1 MLRIT
6 NPATGELVA
15 ELEPTS
21 IEGIGLMVHRARQ
34 AQRSWA
40 AIPLEERARLVAS
53 AAPMMKERSAAI
65 GELITRE
72 MGKPIAEAKGEANY
86 AASGLEEACAEIV
99 AALRP
104 QLLEDERTTTTMLHA
119 PLGVAV
125 CITPWNFPVLM
136 CSDTVVPALVAGN
149 TVILKPSELST
160 LCALEWAKCLM
171 AVLPPDV
178 LQVAIGDEVQGKAL
192 VAAPIDLIAF
202 TGSRS
207 AGRHIMQAAAGG
219 LKRLILELG
228 GKDPLVVLPDAD
240 IDAAA
245 AFAARN
251 SFRNAGQVCVSTER
265 IYVHDSIAPAFTKA
279 VIERAQQLVVGDG
292 MQAGTQVGPMV
303 NARQKEHVLA
313 QVSLAAAT
321 GARIECGGDGGG
333 NFIKPVVLTG
343 VTHEMPIMQE
353 ETFGPVACIM
363 TYREVD
369 EAVRLANDSPYG
381 LGGAVFGRDEARAQE
396 VAERLHIGMVGVNQG
411 CGGASG
417 SPWVGARQSGYGH
430 HSGVSGHRQF
440 AQVRV
445 VSKPKPKPATSAH

>member
-1 MLRIT
+1 MLTIT

-15 ELEPTS
+15 TIDPTPVGQ
-21 IEGIGLMVHRARQ
+21 IEAMVARAHA
-34 AQRSWA
+34 AQRAWG
-40 AIPLEERARLVAS
+40 AIPLAERGRIVAS
-53 AAPMMKERSAAI
+53 AAAAMTERAGVI
-65 GELITRE
+65 GELITKE
-72 MGKPIAEAKGEANY
+72 MGKPLNEAKGEATY
-86 AASGLEEACAEIV
+86 AAGGLAEACTELV
-99 AALRP
+99 AALTP
-104 QLLEDERTTTTMLHA
+104 QTLEDERTTSTLHYA
-119 PLGVAV
+119 PLGVAA

-149 TVILKPSELST
+149 AVLLKPSELST
-160 LCALEWAKCLM
+160 LCAMEWAKCLM
-171 AVLPPDV
+171 QVLPPDV
-178 LQVAIGDEVQGKAL
+178 LQVVVGDEVQGKAL
-192 VAAPIDLIAF
+192 VASQVDLIAF
-202 TGSRS
+202 TGSRA

-219 LKRLILELG
+219 LKRLVLELG

-265 IYVHDSIAPAFTKA
+265 IYVHASIAPQFTQA
-279 VIERAQQLVVGDG
+279 VIDRAQQLVVGDG
-292 MQAGTQVGPMV
+292 MKEGTQIGPMV
-303 NARQKEHVLA
+303 NARQKAHVLGQVA
-313 QVSLAAAT
+313 QAASA
-321 GARIECGGDGGG
+321 GARVECGGDGGG
-333 NFIKPVVLTG
+333 NFVTPVVLTG
-343 VTHEMPIMQE
+343 VTHAMPIMQE

-363 TYREVD
+363 TFTDLD

-381 LGGAVFGRDEARAQE
+381 LGGAVFGRDAERAQA
-396 VAERLHIGMVGVNQG
+396 VAERLHSGMVGVNQG

-445 VSKPKPKPATSAH
+445 VSRPKPKPVAGG